1 MRRESR
7 ETNEREF
14 RRSCELLR
22 GAMDK
27 EENRAAFDAM
37 DDDLKRAVVEEAFKD
52 GILKYTVLPP
62 GELPSLPCGKSIY
75 GGTCLRENFHD
86 GDCVPDYIS
95 HKRS

>member
-1 MRRESR
+1 MSR
-7 ETNEREF
+7 ATKDQDEREF

-22 GAMDK
+22 GAMEK

-52 GILKYTVLPP
+52 GILTYTMLLP
-62 GELPSLPCGKSIY
+62 GELPSLPCGKSVY

-86 GDCVPDYIS
+86 GNCVPDYIS
-95 HKRS
+95 HKRT